1 MIHQIIVLKSDQVTC
16 PRVALP
22 DSLSACRFMLV
33 TFSNGTFFKK
43 HLCQMYNNEMSEL
56 FAKCLEC

>member
-1 MIHQIIVLKSDQVTC
+1 MIYQIIVLKPDQVTC

-33 TFSNGTFFKK
+33 TFSKGTF
-43 HLCQMYNNEMSEL
+43 SE
-56 FAKCLEC
+56 KCMTMDAWVR